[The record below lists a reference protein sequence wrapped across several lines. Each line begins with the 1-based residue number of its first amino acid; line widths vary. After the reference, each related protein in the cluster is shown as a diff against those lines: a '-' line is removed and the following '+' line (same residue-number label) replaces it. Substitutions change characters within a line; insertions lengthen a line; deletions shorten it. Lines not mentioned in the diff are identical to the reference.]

1 MRQIKRLFS
10 LLLFLGI
17 MAAGAYGFV
26 WYQVKTFID
35 TQITAIASDVLLS
48 YQTLVIDPRGT
59 LRIEQIVMLPAGYSS
74 TIELGSFSLHSDNP
88 LFFFDPQGRL
98 DSGDFPNF
106 LSMAFSDLSLDLAAD
121 FLTQAEP
128 SAATQLLHPSA
139 VELEALACADEK
151 SFSASVMRKMGI
163 SRITSDFVMTLQAD
177 NDKGTLA
184 LLTEMESA
192 GLFAID
198 TQLDMNFSAG
208 YLKPA
213 TFAAA
218 NPRLRSLQFDYQDLG
233 FFAKRDKYCAG
244 ATGVAEEVYREQ
256 HLVLAKLRAEQLG
269 MQVPQLIWDAY
280 SESTSRG
287 SQVSFGVSPIGGLGP
302 EVMLELNAPHDL
314 LQRLRFSWR
323 VGAIPVDLTDVDWL
337 ALLPNSE
344 IDVSLKSLPDLHRSD
359 SDVSQ
364 NNVEMSRN
372 NGASASEPP
381 SDNKALGGQTD
392 AGDTADADAQRV
404 FPGIAYKPPSPPEK
418 RFRRTEFEQLT
429 QYVYADIRIFT
440 YYGNTIEGRLEAVEG
455 DSLKILHRVGK
466 GMAIYPVD
474 RTKLDVIEVLR

>member
-10 LLLFLGI
+10 LLLFLGL
-17 MAAGAYGFV
+17 MVGAAYGFV
-26 WYQVKTFID
+26 WYQAKTFID
-35 TQITAIASDVLLS
+35 AQISAVAPHLLLS

-59 LRIEQIVMLPAGYSS
+59 LRLEQIVMLPAGYSS
-74 TIELGSFSLHSDNP
+74 PIDLGSFSLHSDDP

-106 LSMAFSDLSLDLAAD
+106 ISMAFSDLSLDLAAD
-121 FLTQAEP
+121 FLIQAEP
-128 SAATQLLHPSA
+128 SAAAQLLHPSA
-139 VELEALACADEK
+139 VQLEALACADEK

-163 SRITSDFVMTLQAD
+163 SRISSDFVMTLQAD

-184 LLTEMESA
+184 LFTEMESA

-218 NPRLRSLQFDYQDLG
+218 NPRLKSLQFDYQDLG

-244 ATGVAEEVYREQ
+244 ARGVAEEVYREQ
-256 HLVLAKLRAEQLG
+256 HLELVKQRAKQVG
-269 MQVPQLIWDAY
+269 MQVPPHIWDAY

-287 SQVSFGVSPIGGLGP
+287 SQVNFGVSPIGGLGP

-314 LQRLRFSWR
+314 LQRLRIYWR
-323 VGAIPVDLTDVDWL
+323 VGSIPVDLTDVDWL
-337 ALLPNSE
+337 AMLPSLETDITPKPLLESN
-344 IDVSLKSLPDLHRSD
+344 RSD
-359 SDVSQ
+359 SDLSQDNVAISQ
-364 NNVEMSRN
+364 NTVEV
-372 NGASASEPP
+372 APEPS
-381 SDNKALGGQTD
+381 SDNIILGGQIDAPDRSDTD
-392 AGDTADADAQRV
+392 TQQG
-404 FPGIAYKPPSPPEK
+404 FPGIAYKPPAPPEK

-429 QYVYADIRIFT
+429 QYVYAEIRIFT
-440 YYGNTIEGRLEAVEG
+440 YYGNKIEGRLEAVEG
-455 DSLKILHRVGK
+455 DRLKILHRVGQ